1 MLKLSPTTVR
11 RSGQGHVEDL
21 CAQIARAIR
30 SVQSHVR
37 WRAGSAA
44 RHLLKRKLR
53 GHLPTGATLSDYER
67 VILTV
72 LEDAHAQVYIYRHND
87 VPYVVIVSVVQSR
100 RWLVMFSLDGLIESA
115 YVVEN
120 PDRYL
125 SKSAFEMVGLLNEV
139 IA

>member
-1 MLKLSPTTVR
+1 M
-11 RSGQGHVEDL
+11 EDL
-21 CAQIARAIR
+21 RTQIASAIR
-30 SVQSHVR
+30 SVQSRVR

-53 GHLPTGATLSDYER
+53 GHLPAGATLSDYER

-72 LEDAHAQVYIYRHND
+72 LEDAHARVYVYRHDD
-87 VPYVVIVSVVQSR
+87 VPYVVIVAVVQDR
-100 RWLVMFSLDGLIESA
+100 NWLVMFSLDGLIESA

-125 SKSAFEMVGLLNEV
+125 SKSVFEMVGLLNEV
-139 IA
+139 IV